1 VGTQRGAELLGVQEG
16 GEEGEAVH
24 RPPGYAGIFV
34 GVLFV
39 NELTLGRVARVDS
52 VDRLRADWHRE
63 LPDLDVAPI
72 AVAGRVTRI
81 AALLDARAE
90 AELAAD
96 GLSRGEFDLLCALRR
111 AGRPLRAS
119 EVSTI
124 TAASGAAITKRAD
137 ALVRAGLVERSVPS
151 RDRRGVLLAL
161 TAAGRDAVDRLM
173 PAHLAREADALAGLT
188 PAETERL
195 AALLSRVLVRVEGG
209 A

>member
-1 VGTQRGAELLGVQEG
+1 
-16 GEEGEAVH
+16 
-24 RPPGYAGIFV
+24 
-34 GVLFV
+34 
-39 NELTLGRVARVDS
+39 VARVDS

-137 ALVRAGLVERSVPS
+137 ALVRAGLVGRSVPS

-161 TAAGRDAVDRLM
+161 TAAGREAVDRLM

-188 PAETERL
+188 AAETERL